1 MDGIDNILAKPID
14 PLFLGLMI
22 GRGYSI
28 ASKSIFKEKALSKS
42 AVFCRVDGK
51 PNILGYEYITEE
63 ISNSKR
69 EDGKYLYRDE
79 NILEHIMTLD
89 AVEKVAG
96 VQLKYHRAFRK
107 NTYLD
112 VNSKNSIYS
121 TENSFKFEK
130 FIFDA
135 FSYFDDM
142 LLLRVSKKEFAPI
155 KDLDGAKKAIEL
167 YNKNLE
173 DINEISNTKSS

>member
-1 MDGIDNILAKPID
+1 MGGVDNILAKPID

-22 GRGYSI
+22 GRGCSV

-51 PNILGYEYITEE
+51 PNILGYEYITEK
-63 ISNSKR
+63 ISDLKD
-69 EDGKYLYRDE
+69 EDGRYMYRDE
-79 NILEHIMTLD
+79 NILEHMMTLD

-112 VNSKNSIYS
+112 INSREPIYS

-142 LLLRVSKKEFAPI
+142 LLLRVEREGEFAPI
-155 KDLDGAKKAIEL
+155 KDLEGTKKAIEL
-167 YNKNLE
+167 YNRNLE
-173 DINEISNTKSS
+173 EIK

>member
-1 MDGIDNILAKPID
+1 MDGVDNILAKPID
-14 PLFLGLMI
+14 SLFLGLMI
-22 GRGYSI
+22 KSGYSI
-28 ASKSIFKEKALSKS
+28 ASKSIFKEIALSKS
-42 AVFCRVDGK
+42 AVFCKVDGK
-51 PNILGYEYITEE
+51 PNVLGYEYITEE
-63 ISNSKR
+63 ISNLTR

-112 VNSKNSIYS
+112 INSKKPIYS
-121 TENSFKFEK
+121 KENSFKFER

-135 FSYFDDM
+135 FSYFDEM
-142 LLLRVSKKEFAPI
+142 LLLRIKREEFAPI
-155 KDLDGAKKAIEL
+155 KDLEGAKKAIEL
-167 YNKNLE
+167 YNRNLE
-173 DINEISNTKSS
+173 EINEISNTKSI

>member
-1 MDGIDNILAKPID
+1 MDGVDNILAKPID
-14 PLFLGLMI
+14 ILFLGLMI

-42 AVFCRVDGK
+42 AVFCKVDGR
-51 PNILGYEYITEE
+51 PNILGYKYITEE

-89 AVEKVAG
+89 AVERVAG

-112 VNSKNSIYS
+112 VDSRKPIYS

-142 LLLRVSKKEFAPI
+142 LLLRVEREEEFAPI
-155 KDLDGAKKAIEL
+155 KDLEGAKKAIEL
-167 YNKNLE
+167 YNSNLE
-173 DINEISNTKSS
+173 AIK